1 MFNKLV
7 NNFNKIGDASLHIS
21 LSIFWYSKVRRYW
34 GNLVERWHVCIK
46 LSTSA
51 VNYIKYSSSF
61 RRGTRRPSAILWR
74 RLRYAV
80 DRFLIITSVR
90 RPTTAL
96 FILFRPALEGNGR
109 LLSARYSFSGLR
121 ILPHLAVARLLHFM
135 LSLCCALLRKLYLT
149 SQQINLAPIG
159 QTVFAPIPAPSS

>member
-34 GNLVERWHVCIK
+34 ENLVERWFV
-46 LSTSA
+46 LSYQHPA

-109 LLSARYSFSGLR
+109 LLSARYSFSSLR
-121 ILPHLAVARLLHFM
+121 ILPHLATARLLHFM
-135 LSLCCALLRKLYLT
+135 LSLCCVLLRKLYLT